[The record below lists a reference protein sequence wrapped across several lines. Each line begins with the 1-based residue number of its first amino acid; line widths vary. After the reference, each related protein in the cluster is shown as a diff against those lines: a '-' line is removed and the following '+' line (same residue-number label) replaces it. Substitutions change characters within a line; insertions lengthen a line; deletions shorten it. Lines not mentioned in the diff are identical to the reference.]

1 MEHINASSI
10 QRMSQRILKTVD
22 DMERDLEEI
31 EKNLAIYRRCLND
44 EISKEAEALVLSIHR
59 RIDLIREN
67 FSHSGQETLEAA
79 HLTDVMQSGGLEG

>member
-1 MEHINASSI
+1 
-10 QRMSQRILKTVD
+10 
-22 DMERDLEEI
+22 
-31 EKNLAIYRRCLND
+31 
-44 EISKEAEALVLSIHR
+44 VLSIHR

>member
-59 RIDLIREN
+59 RID
-67 FSHSGQETLEAA
+67 
-79 HLTDVMQSGGLEG
+79 